1 MAENLARVEAAWNEE
16 DAESKTSD
24 EENDCHCDVARHAH
38 LFVDGCHALCATE
51 LALNDERCGVFGLH
65 DCKNCQFWKVNYLAR
80 LDLLSTY
87 LEIYFINYKH

>member
-1 MAENLARVEAAWNEE
+1 LAVAAGVAENLARVEAAWNEE

-51 LALNDERCGVFGLH
+51 LALKDERCGVFGLH
-65 DCKNCQFWKVNYLAR
+65 DCKIVSFGKSITLRVLICCR
-80 LDLLSTY
+80 HT
-87 LEIYFINYKH
+87 